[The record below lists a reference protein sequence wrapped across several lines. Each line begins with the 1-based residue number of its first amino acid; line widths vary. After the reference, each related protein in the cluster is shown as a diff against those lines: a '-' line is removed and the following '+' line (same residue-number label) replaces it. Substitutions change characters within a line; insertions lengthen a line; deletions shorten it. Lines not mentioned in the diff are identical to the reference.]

1 MPRQGKEVFQL
12 ITKPSFQ
19 GERGEVINKC
29 ESIKHTNTIKIS
41 ESCSF
46 ENKFL
51 PCSLVPKCLKPLA
64 QFPESLLNTTTCD
77 FD

>member
-29 ESIKHTNTIKIS
+29 EASSLAEAIVIFAQKKQLPPDKLIKLFRVK
-41 ESCSF
+41 
-46 ENKFL
+46 
-51 PCSLVPKCLKPLA
+51 
-64 QFPESLLNTTTCD
+64 
-77 FD
+77 

>member
-29 ESIKHTNTIKIS
+29 EASSLAEAIIIFSKK
-41 ESCSF
+41 
-46 ENKFL
+46 KQL
-51 PCSLVPKCLKPLA
+51 P
-64 QFPESLLNTTTCD
+64 PEELIRL
-77 FD
+77 FRVK

>member
-29 ESIKHTNTIKIS
+29 EASSLAEAIIIFSKIKQLPLDVFIMMFKVEEIKEKNETRSIKS
-41 ESCSF
+41 
-46 ENKFL
+46 
-51 PCSLVPKCLKPLA
+51 
-64 QFPESLLNTTTCD
+64 
-77 FD
+77 

>member
-29 ESIKHTNTIKIS
+29 EASSLAEAIVIFSKIKQLPPDDLIKIY
-41 ESCSF
+41 
-46 ENKFL
+46 N
-51 PCSLVPKCLKPLA
+51 VV
-64 QFPESLLNTTTCD
+64 
-77 FD
+77 